1 MREKKFELTS
11 APVSRRRHD
20 THITPPERTQHAP
33 KFPLYDV
40 WYIMSDVISE
50 YQKWKQQGED
60 LRVQAKQAMEARFRT
75 LLTEAAQISEEYRAD
90 FGAQLKPPV
99 QITAFRYKTGVKG
112 KKPAPKKTAAAAPPP
127 APTAPAAKPNPKVAR
142 LQKRIAAAKKK
153 LDDAKSAGAPTRPME
168 DKIYEMEDD
177 LRLLTQA

>member
-1 MREKKFELTS
+1 
-11 APVSRRRHD
+11 
-20 THITPPERTQHAP
+20 
-33 KFPLYDV
+33 
-40 WYIMSDVISE
+40 MSDVISD

-112 KKPAPKKTAAAAPPP
+112 KKPAAKKTAAAPPPP
-127 APTAPAAKPNPKVAR
+127 APASKPNPKVAG

-153 LDDAKSAGAPTRPME
+153 LDDAKSAGAPTRPIE

>member
-1 MREKKFELTS
+1 
-11 APVSRRRHD
+11 
-20 THITPPERTQHAP
+20 
-33 KFPLYDV
+33 
-40 WYIMSDVISE
+40 MSDVISD

-90 FGAQLKPPV
+90 FGAQLKPPAT
-99 QITAFRYKTGVKG
+99 ITSFRYKTGAKA
-112 KKPAPKKTAAAAPPP
+112 KKPAAKKTAAPAPPT
-127 APTAPAAKPNPKVAR
+127 APAPAAKPASKPDPKVAS
-142 LQKRIAAAKKK
+142 LQKRLMTAKKK
-153 LDDAKSAGAPTRPME
+153 LDDAKSAGTPTRSIE

>member
-1 MREKKFELTS
+1 
-11 APVSRRRHD
+11 
-20 THITPPERTQHAP
+20 
-33 KFPLYDV
+33 
-40 WYIMSDVISE
+40 MSDVISD

-99 QITAFRYKTGVKG
+99 QITAFRYKTGAKS
-112 KKPAPKKTAAAAPPP
+112 KKPAPKKAVPAGAPSPVL
-127 APTAPAAKPNPKVAR
+127 AVAAKPNPKVVS

-153 LDDAKSAGAPTRPME
+153 LDDAKSAGSPTRPIE

>member
-1 MREKKFELTS
+1 
-11 APVSRRRHD
+11 
-20 THITPPERTQHAP
+20 
-33 KFPLYDV
+33 
-40 WYIMSDVISE
+40 MSDVISD

-90 FGAQLKPPV
+90 FGAALKPPPT
-99 QITAFRYKTGVKG
+99 ITSFRYKTGVKA
-112 KKPAPKKTAAAAPPP
+112 KKPAPKKAAAAPPA
-127 APTAPAAKPNPKVAR
+127 APAPAAKPNPKVAS
-142 LQKRIAAAKKK
+142 LQKRLMTAKKK
-153 LDDAKSAGAPTRPME
+153 LDDAKSAGAPTRPIE